1 MLVSD
6 PPRVEKADTSQLRI
20 PVQAV
25 LARGIESVILR
36 DDLGVG
42 VLSELLAGAALSAIK
57 LARHHGLGLEE
68 ASVAAASLFLDGARR
83 PTALARLAATSWP
96 RPPRESRGGG
106 AASLDDLRHAWSEVA
121 QTPL

>member
-1 MLVSD
+1 M
-6 PPRVEKADTSQLRI
+6 
-20 PVQAV
+20 

-68 ASVAAASLFLDGARR
+68 ASVAAASLFLDGAQPRTLDSPRR
-83 PTALARLAATSWP
+83 AGPAP
-96 RPPRESRGGG
+96 RGSLEGRGG
-106 AASLDDLRHAWSEVA
+106 
-121 QTPL
+121 QP